1 MRFFLWKCF
10 LTSTKR
16 SVQKD
21 AERTKRENAATKT
34 NAKHNSTNTCNQ
46 HTKPRRGSTWLLVHN
61 IHTYI
66 YNSSSNYSH
75 FHTEKNTKT
84 HVKSA
89 GNESI
94 SLLWKSKIIFPANG
108 LWRGYVIIPWRLNQ
122 FPLCWDLSQEEKPTE
137 KIHRWNRWGRPAWS
151 CIQTCLLPTRG
162 LLNVTW
168 NRWNPKESTWT
179 VPGVLKRVRQKKTLG
194 LFSYI
199 LVKSLL
205 VFYEFSKTVEKH
217 TVQKHL
223 LKFVSKYFVRHHWH
237 LMLLQL
243 NVKSIEET
251 NPVDSKILHSVISQI
266 QAIRM

>member
-1 MRFFLWKCF
+1 MRVHSVTNWGIGIGMILWSFNTVRMEPLFSYEHAFCKCVSSF
-10 LTSTKR
+10 GNASCTSTKR

-94 SLLWKSKIIFPANG
+94 SLLWKSKIIFPAAFEG
-108 LWRGYVIIPWRLNQ
+108 DMWS
-122 FPLCWDLSQEEKPTE
+122 FP
-137 KIHRWNRWGRPAWS
+137 G
-151 CIQTCLLPTRG
+151 G
-162 LLNVTW
+162 
-168 NRWNPKESTWT
+168 
-179 VPGVLKRVRQKKTLG
+179 
-194 LFSYI
+194 
-199 LVKSLL
+199 
-205 VFYEFSKTVEKH
+205 
-217 TVQKHL
+217 
-223 LKFVSKYFVRHHWH
+223 
-237 LMLLQL
+237 
-243 NVKSIEET
+243 
-251 NPVDSKILHSVISQI
+251 
-266 QAIRM
+266 